1 MSKSNLIT
9 ISFTY
14 LFSVLLLLLTFK
26 GQLTIFILLQNS
38 LFFLFISYLI
48 FKFFSTTELLRF
60 SFASKI
66 TYIRLTIS
74 IVLLTASIAS
84 SRDAAI
90 FRVFYNESTFIIL
103 ALISL
108 LLDGLDGFIARRY
121 NDTSKFGELF
131 DQESDNFLMFV
142 LSISL
147 YINKDIGL
155 YVFLIPAYRYIFI
168 TLMTKYSWLKNT
180 LPDSILRKSVCVM
193 TTLLM
198 IISHEV
204 YFNEFI
210 FNFIIN
216 LALFIITFSF
226 SKDIIWLY
234 RNKYEKD

>member
-26 GQLTIFILLQNS
+26 EQLTIFILLHNS

-48 FKFFSTTELLRF
+48 FKFFSTTELLKF

-74 IVLLTASIAS
+74 ILLLTASITS
-84 SRDAAI
+84 SIDADI
-90 FRVFYNESTFIIL
+90 FRIFYNESAFIIL

-147 YINKDIGL
+147 
-155 YVFLIPAYRYIFI
+155 
-168 TLMTKYSWLKNT
+168 
-180 LPDSILRKSVCVM
+180 
-193 TTLLM
+193 
-198 IISHEV
+198 
-204 YFNEFI
+204 
-210 FNFIIN
+210 
-216 LALFIITFSF
+216 
-226 SKDIIWLY
+226 
-234 RNKYEKD
+234 

>member
-26 GQLTIFILLQNS
+26 EQLTVFILLHNS

-48 FKFFSTTELLRF
+48 FKFFSTTELLKF

-74 IVLLTASIAS
+74 ILLLTASIAS

-108 LLDGLDGFIARRY
+108 VLDGLDGFIARRY

-131 DQESDNFLMFV
+131 DQESDNFLMFI
-142 LSISL
+142 LSI
-147 YINKDIGL
+147 
-155 YVFLIPAYRYIFI
+155 
-168 TLMTKYSWLKNT
+168 
-180 LPDSILRKSVCVM
+180 
-193 TTLLM
+193 
-198 IISHEV
+198 
-204 YFNEFI
+204 
-210 FNFIIN
+210 
-216 LALFIITFSF
+216 
-226 SKDIIWLY
+226 
-234 RNKYEKD
+234 